1 MEIYH
6 LKVFLEVARYLS
18 FTEAADALNLTQ
30 PAVSAKIKSLE
41 SHLGVSLFHRL
52 GRKIQLTSVGSYL
65 LEAGPSLLALESRLI
80 NEINEIKQGK
90 HSRLKIGCTTSI
102 ANGWL
107 PKLLFKYHQKYPGIE
122 LECLPF
128 DTVQQLHQAMTVGD
142 VEIGFAETNL
152 HDFDEI
158 ESLPI
163 DSFQYF
169 LMVAADHRL
178 AKCQW
183 LSLQELTSE
192 VWVFPG
198 AGTPQRFAL
207 EGRLLELGMQLSDFK
222 HREFVQTP
230 SLFSTFL
237 TQGHYLGFG
246 SSLQFSTERQTKLLV
261 GIPLQEFAL
270 DYQLFM
276 LMPKRL
282 SKAARRSQKHRAD
295 PLSAEPL
302 QQFMQLVSEESER
315 SQRLKAQR
323 SFAGA
328 AATAHLRSPGLLV
341 RPTSSDSS
349 EPLTITIGTQN
360 KTIQTVTA
368 GVIIQRLGLLEH
380 FLPHSG
386 QYSKTNYKVKWKDF
400 TSGAPI
406 AAGLQ
411 SQQLDIG
418 ILGDY
423 PLLLSG
429 VSAESDSSAL
439 TNTRLVSFVA
449 SNPDG
454 TGNTIIVPHR
464 SPLSSLDDLRHRVI
478 AVPFASSAHGM
489 VMRTLSQANLL
500 HDVTL
505 TSIDNLS
512 INRLT
517 PQNAA
522 ADGYAYFAPLHEI
535 ASHQGRFRR
544 LSDASDMTDLPTF
557 HGIVVRES
565 FAEAHPDIIVAYL
578 KALIAAQHWY
588 VTTSSA
594 LSLVSNWVKLDPEI
608 VSKTLD
614 YQQSNRSGLFFPE
627 TQIRTDWI
635 TNHIQQ
641 LKMIPGNEQLGEIDT
656 NTWIQPEFLE
666 RINGGF

>member
-198 AGTPQRFAL
+198 AGTPERFAL
-207 EGRLLELGMQLSDFK
+207 EERLMELGMQLSDFK

-261 GIPLQEFAL
+261 
-270 DYQLFM
+270 DR
-276 LMPKRL
+276 K
-282 SKAARRSQKHRAD
+282 S
-295 PLSAEPL
+295 
-302 QQFMQLVSEESER
+302 
-315 SQRLKAQR
+315 
-323 SFAGA
+323 
-328 AATAHLRSPGLLV
+328 
-341 RPTSSDSS
+341 
-349 EPLTITIGTQN
+349 
-360 KTIQTVTA
+360 
-368 GVIIQRLGLLEH
+368 
-380 FLPHSG
+380 
-386 QYSKTNYKVKWKDF
+386 
-400 TSGAPI
+400 
-406 AAGLQ
+406 
-411 SQQLDIG
+411 
-418 ILGDY
+418 
-423 PLLLSG
+423 
-429 VSAESDSSAL
+429 
-439 TNTRLVSFVA
+439 
-449 SNPDG
+449 
-454 TGNTIIVPHR
+454 
-464 SPLSSLDDLRHRVI
+464 
-478 AVPFASSAHGM
+478 
-489 VMRTLSQANLL
+489 
-500 HDVTL
+500 
-505 TSIDNLS
+505 
-512 INRLT
+512 
-517 PQNAA
+517 
-522 ADGYAYFAPLHEI
+522 
-535 ASHQGRFRR
+535 
-544 LSDASDMTDLPTF
+544 
-557 HGIVVRES
+557 VV
-565 FAEAHPDIIVAYL
+565 
-578 KALIAAQHWY
+578 
-588 VTTSSA
+588 
-594 LSLVSNWVKLDPEI
+594 
-608 VSKTLD
+608 
-614 YQQSNRSGLFFPE
+614 
-627 TQIRTDWI
+627 
-635 TNHIQQ
+635 
-641 LKMIPGNEQLGEIDT
+641 
-656 NTWIQPEFLE
+656 
-666 RINGGF
+666 

>member
-6 LKVFLEVARYLS
+6 LRVFLEVARYLS

-41 SHLGVSLFHRL
+41 SHLGVNLFHRL

-65 LEAGPSLLALESRLI
+65 LEAGPSLLDLESQLI
-80 NEINEIKQGK
+80 HEINEIKQGK
-90 HSRLKIGCTTSI
+90 HSRLSIGCTTGI

-128 DTVQQLHQAMTVGD
+128 DTIQQLHQAMTVGN
-142 VEIGFAETNL
+142 VEVGFAETNL

-198 AGTPQRFAL
+198 AGTPEHFAL
-207 EGRLLELGMQLSDFK
+207 EERLVELGMQLSDFK
-222 HREFVQTP
+222 YREFVQTP

-246 SSLQFSTERQTKLLV
+246 SSLQLQVERQTKRLV

-276 LMPKRL
+276 LMPTRL
-282 SKAARRSQKHRAD
+282 SKAARRSQKYRTD
-295 PLSAEPL
+295 KLSAEPL
-302 QQFMQLVSEESER
+302 QQFIQLVSEESER

-323 SFAGA
+323 SFSEVT
-328 AATAHLRSPGLLV
+328 ATAHLHSPGVLG
-341 RPTSSDSS
+341 RPASAASS
-349 EPLTITIGTQN
+349 ETLTVTIGTQN
-360 KTIQTVTA
+360 KPIQTVPA

-380 FLPHSG
+380 FLPRSG
-386 QYSKTNYKVKWKDF
+386 QYGKTNYNVKWQDF

-429 VSAESDSSAL
+429 ISAENDSSLLA
-439 TNTRLVSFVA
+439 NTRLVSFVA

-478 AVPFASSAHGM
+478 AVPFSSAAHGM

-517 PQNAA
+517 PHNAV

-544 LSDASDMTDLPTF
+544 LSDDPDMTGLPTF

-565 FAEAHPDIIVAYL
+565 FAEDHPDIVVAYL

-588 VTTSSA
+588 ITTPSA
-594 LSLVSNWVKLDPEI
+594 LSLVSNWVRLDPEI

-627 TQIRTDWI
+627 TQIRIDWI
-635 TNHIQQ
+635 TDHIKQ
-641 LKMIPGNEQLGEIDT
+641 LKTIPGNEQIGEIDI
-656 NTWIQPEFLE
+656 NTWIQSEFLE
-666 RINGGF
+666 TAINSF